1 MTELGTLFDA
11 ADLLSVF
18 LGALAG
24 GLIARAEPDYD
35 ITGVFGIALVSGVG
49 GGLLRDLFVAQG
61 PPLPLLHE
69 QYLVLCLLGGALAFF
84 VGARLRPVLTHPLT
98 TVVNTVAFGSFAM
111 AAALRG
117 ELAGFGPL
125 AILFLCI
132 VGSSTGSLVR
142 DVLMEKPPSLFRKG
156 QLLAVAAVI
165 GGLAFLACDRASL
178 GRGVCVGVGGL
189 VATGVRLLAIRFN
202 IDAPVPKR
210 SAPAVSEVP
219 PGPAEGQSAADE
231 GHERAP

>member
-11 ADLLSVF
+11 ADLISVF

-61 PPLPLLHE
+61 PPLPLLHG
-69 QYLVLCLLGGALAFF
+69 QYLLLCLLGAALAF
-84 VGARLRPVLTHPLT
+84 VAGARLRPILTHPLT
-98 TVVNTVAFGSFAM
+98 TLVNTVAFGSFAM

-117 ELAGFGPL
+117 ELAGFGVL

-156 QLLAVAAVI
+156 QLMAVAAVI
-165 GGLAFLACDRASL
+165 GGIAFLACDRAGLSQ
-178 GRGVCVGVGGL
+178 GIGVGIGGL

-210 SAPAVSEVP
+210 SAAAVSEVSPSP
-219 PGPAEGQSAADE
+219 PAPLPKPGEGGSE
-231 GHERAP
+231 